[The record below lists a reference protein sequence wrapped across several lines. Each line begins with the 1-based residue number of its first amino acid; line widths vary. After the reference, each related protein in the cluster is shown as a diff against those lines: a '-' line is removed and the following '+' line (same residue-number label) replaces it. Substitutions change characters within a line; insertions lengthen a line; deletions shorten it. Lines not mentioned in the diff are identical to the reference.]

1 MQDGAHGVVG
11 RNVRDPQNFMTPV
24 QVRQFS
30 LNLRKLN
37 TSFEYIST
45 FFSRGHFIHPKPVV
59 MSEVKD
65 KEQKVDPWTA
75 HAAEGAAKIDY
86 DKLIGKV
93 IIKSHIPSNTRPVLQ
108 TSLVVRELTRL

>member
-1 MQDGAHGVVG
+1 
-11 RNVRDPQNFMTPV
+11 
-24 QVRQFS
+24 
-30 LNLRKLN
+30 
-37 TSFEYIST
+37 
-45 FFSRGHFIHPKPVV
+45 

-93 IIKSHIPSNTRPVLQ
+93 IINHIFLSHTKPVLQ

>member
-1 MQDGAHGVVG
+1 
-11 RNVRDPQNFMTPV
+11 
-24 QVRQFS
+24 
-30 LNLRKLN
+30 
-37 TSFEYIST
+37 
-45 FFSRGHFIHPKPVV
+45 

-93 IIKSHIPSNTRPVLQ
+93 IIKSHIPI
-108 TSLVVRELTRL
+108 